1 MSRLFLV
8 WAVQAYVAGA
18 AVGIAAPVIGCF
30 LVQRRLSL
38 IGDAVGHLAFAG
50 VGLGV
55 AIGMAPL
62 WGALAI
68 AVVGA
73 VGLEW
78 LRVRGRLAGDLSLA
92 LIFYLG
98 LALGLVIISAHG
110 GLTASVQGVLFGS
123 IFTITWSDVVAIVAL
138 CGLVVTFVAVF
149 YKELVAV
156 ALDEETARASGLP
169 VDRLNVLLVVLTAL
183 LVAAGMRVVGLLLIA
198 ALLVVPVAAG
208 SRLAHSFRGSVLWA
222 ATAGLL
228 SSLAGLV
235 VALVEG
241 EISPGGTIVLTSAGL
256 FLLAA
261 LVGRRAARRHPR
273 AVAP

>member
-1 MSRLFLV
+1 VSRLFLV
-8 WAVQAYVAGA
+8 WAVQAYIAGA

-38 IGDAVGHLAFAG
+38 MGDAVGHLAFAG
-50 VGLGV
+50 VGIGV
-55 AIGMAPL
+55 ALGIAPL

-68 AVVGA
+68 AVIGA

-123 IFTITWSDVVAIVAL
+123 IFTITWSDVAAITVL
-138 CGLVVTFVAVF
+138 CALVVVFVVAF

-198 ALLVVPVAAG
+198 SLLVVPVAAG
-208 SRLAHSFRGSVLWA
+208 SRLAHSFRGSMLWA

-228 SSLAGLV
+228 SAQVGLV
-235 VALVEG
+235 IALVQG
-241 EISPGGTIVLTSAGL
+241 EVSPGGTIVLTTAVV
-256 FLLAA
+256 FVLAA
-261 LVGRRAARRHPR
+261 VLGRRAARRHPR
-273 AVAP
+273 TVPS